1 MTVIVGDM
9 NVKMDWKILIFFV
22 LFFVLI
28 SGCTSI
34 QNLATG
40 TLQLTSSPSGAEVY
54 LDNQFRGSTPSTI
67 SGVALG
73 NHVLEYR
80 YPGYESWSDTIT
92 VSSGTSQFYASL
104 SPLPGNERPRDIS
117 SQATTVPVTSQTKVT
132 VRVNKNPMIIG
143 ESNLFSGTCIG
154 SDSVE
159 LKIYGPG
166 YYSKGVVL
174 TQVRPD
180 SMGTWGYTWN
190 PGSSLLS
197 GYYTMEVSDKEK
209 TTSDSVVFSVIGG
222 GVVSIT
228 SSTFSAAN
236 GETVT
241 FSGQCTSGAQNV
253 NLVLA
258 GPGQFAGG
266 VDYGTFPVLAD
277 KSWNFQVTLD
287 NTMPTGQYVMYVND
301 VPKTS
306 SGYVQFTVGF
316 A

>member
-1 MTVIVGDM
+1 MKIDA
-9 NVKMDWKILIFFV
+9 KILIFIVIFC
-22 LFFVLI
+22 VLI
-28 SGCTSI
+28 TGCTSTP
-34 QNLATG
+34 NPATG
-40 TLQLTSSPSGAEVY
+40 TLQLSSSPSGAQVY
-54 LDNQFRGSTPSTI
+54 LDNQFRGYTPITI
-67 SGVALG
+67 TNVASGS
-73 NHVLEYR
+73 HILEYR
-80 YPGYESWSDTIT
+80 YSGYESWSTTVT
-92 VSSGTSQFYASL
+92 VSSGSSQVYVAL
-104 SPLPGNERPRDIS
+104 SPVAGTEQPQGVVTPV
-117 SQATTVPVTSQTKVT
+117 ATTPATTQARVT

-143 ESNLFSGTCIG
+143 ESNLFSGTCVG

-253 NLVLA
+253 NLVLS

-277 KSWNFQVTLD
+277 KSWNFKITLD
-287 NTMPTGQYVMYVND
+287 NTMPTGQYTMYVYD
-301 VPKTS
+301 IPKTS
-306 SGYVQFTVGF
+306 SGNVQFSVGF

>member
-1 MTVIVGDM
+1 MKIDG
-9 NVKMDWKILIFFV
+9 KILIFIVIFC
-22 LFFVLI
+22 VLI
-28 SGCTSI
+28 TGCTSTP
-34 QNLATG
+34 NPATG
-40 TLQLTSSPSGAEVY
+40 TLQLSSSPSGAQVY
-54 LDNQFRGSTPSTI
+54 LDNQFRGYTPITI
-67 SGVALG
+67 TNVASGS
-73 NHVLEYR
+73 HILEYR
-80 YPGYESWSDTIT
+80 YSGYESWSTTVT
-92 VSSGTSQFYASL
+92 VSSGSSQVYVAL
-104 SPLPGNERPRDIS
+104 SPVAGTEQTQGVPKPVTTAP
-117 SQATTVPVTSQTKVT
+117 ATTQAQIT
-132 VRVNKNPMIIG
+132 VQVNKNPMIIG
-143 ESNLFSGTCIG
+143 ESNLFSGTCVG

-197 GYYTMEVSDKEK
+197 GYYTMEVYDKEK
-209 TTSDSVVFSVIGG
+209 TTSASVVFSVIGG

-228 SSTFSAAN
+228 SSTFSAAK

-253 NLVLA
+253 DLVLS
-258 GPGQFAGG
+258 GPGRFAGG

-277 KSWNFQVTLD
+277 KSWNFKLTLD
-287 NTMPTGQYVMYVND
+287 PTMPTGQYMMYVYD

-306 SGYVQFTVGF
+306 SGNVQFTVGF
-316 A
+316 AS